1 VLHHLLA
8 RLILFVFHA
17 HRRMLTRPCFSA
29 PVVGRQLIRRAFDA
43 ARTSTIGLL
52 PCGLALLYR
61 HVGVAKTYHP
71 RFTIGTGA
79 DNALLSAAYIAS
91 WAVAG

>member
-17 HRRMLTRPCFSA
+17 HRRILTRPSPAA
-29 PVVGRQLIRRAFDA
+29 PVVGRQLVGRAFDA
-43 ARTSTIGLL
+43 ARPSAIGLL

-61 HVGVAKTYHP
+61 HVGVTKTYHFG
-71 RFTIGTGA
+71 FTIGTGA
-79 DNALLSAAYIAS
+79 NDALLSAAYVAS
-91 WAVAG
+91 RTVTG